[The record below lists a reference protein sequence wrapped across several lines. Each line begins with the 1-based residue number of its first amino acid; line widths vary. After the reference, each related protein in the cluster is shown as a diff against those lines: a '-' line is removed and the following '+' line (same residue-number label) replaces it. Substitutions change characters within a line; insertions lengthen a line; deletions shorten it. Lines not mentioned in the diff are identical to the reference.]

1 MSVVSKSIPVGY
13 SARVDAGVLI
23 RTARSRAG
31 LTLRALGE
39 RAGTSH
45 STLAA
50 YESGRTTPTVGTLD
64 RILGAA
70 GFASDVTLAPRVDRI
85 DRGRELLEVLEL
97 AAQFPARHAKRL
109 AFPRFPGIRAAQ

>member
-1 MSVVSKSIPVGY
+1 MIVVSDSIPARY
-13 SARVDAGVLI
+13 TARVDAGTLI

-50 YESGRTTPTVGTLD
+50 YESGRTIPTVNTLD

-70 GFASDVTLAPRVDRI
+70 GFATDVTLEPRIERV

-97 AAQFPARHAKRL
+97 AAEFPARHAKRL
-109 AFPRFPGIRAAQ
+109 AFPRFPGIGAAQ